1 MSESSPSRVAERLAA
16 IADGFTSV
24 EPAARAGLLA
34 EYAGQLAPLPPELTR
49 AVEAGL
55 GRVHEC
61 ETPLFVFPSVQDG
74 ALHLYA
80 WAPPQS
86 ATSRAFA
93 AMLAEVLDGEPPA
106 PAAALPDA
114 RTLIASL
121 GLQHLLV
128 ARRQVGVDGLI
139 RRVKGAVAQTPDS

>member
-1 MSESSPSRVAERLAA
+1 MSGASPAAERLAA
-16 IADGFTSV
+16 IADLFTSV
-24 EPAARAGLLA
+24 EPSDRAGLLA

-61 ETPLFVFPSVQDG
+61 ETPLFVFPSVQEG

-86 ATSRAFA
+86 ATARAFA
-93 AMLAEVLDGEPPA
+93 AMLAEVLDGAPPA
-106 PAAALPDA
+106 AAAALPDA
-114 RTLIASL
+114 RALIASL

-139 RRVKGAVAQTPDS
+139 RRVKDAVAQATGTS